1 MGNVSIAKGFLYCTE
16 FYKIIF
22 LIKMDKKMIQKGF
35 LDCFSS
41 EGYDIMESKQ
51 DYDII
56 IVKIGDNQE
65 CFFSMA
71 KKKLRT

>member
-1 MGNVSIAKGFLYCTE
+1 
-16 FYKIIF
+16 
-22 LIKMDKKMIQKGF
+22 MIQKGF

-56 IVKIGDNQE
+56 IVNNKSKVQDRRYTKNV
-65 CFFSMA
+65 FSVWR
-71 KKKLRT
+71 KRNCVLKTKG

>member
-56 IVKIGDNQE
+56 IVNNKSIVQD
-65 CFFSMA
+65 
-71 KKKLRT
+71 RR

>member
-1 MGNVSIAKGFLYCTE
+1 
-16 FYKIIF
+16 
-22 LIKMDKKMIQKGF
+22 MDKKMIQKGF

-56 IVKIGDNQE
+56 IVNNKSIVQD
-65 CFFSMA
+65 
-71 KKKLRT
+71 RR